1 MSYVVVIRV
10 QVEGDLSEYE
20 RLLDEFRQDSLLR
33 VEEME
38 QFMVCTVT
46 DEENA
51 YLIVQTF
58 ASAEAHEKHMN
69 SAVVQEFLE
78 GLQDYDLKMG
88 VIMMMGQEIE
98 YAADPLL
105 N

>member
-1 MSYVVVIRV
+1 M
-10 QVEGDLSEYE
+10 EGDNSEYE
-20 RLLDEFRQDSLLR
+20 RLLDEFRQDCLLR

-38 QFMVCTVT
+38 QFIVCTVL
-46 DEENA
+46 EEEKA

-69 SAVVQEFLE
+69 SALVQVFLE

-98 YAADPLL
+98 IAADPLL